1 MFEKQLLNSLTLLGI
16 LLIIIG
22 VILLLMPLLAKLG
35 LKLEE
40 VHPLLLWGRRFDGVY
55 IGTSPLLIIILT
67 AIYLLL
73 VFARRG

>member
-1 MFEKQLLNSLTLLGI
+1 MLEKQLLNSLTLLGI

-73 VFARRG
+73 VFAKRG

>member
-16 LLIIIG
+16 LLIIVGI
-22 VILLLMPLLAKLG
+22 ILLLMPLLAKLG

-40 VHPLLLWGRRFDGVY
+40 VHPLLLWGRKFDGVY

-73 VFARRG
+73 VFMRKG

>member
-1 MFEKQLLNSLTLLGI
+1 MLEKQLLNSLTLLGI

>member
-16 LLIIIG
+16 LLIIVGI
-22 VILLLMPLLAKLG
+22 ILLLMPLLAKLG

-40 VHPLLLWGRRFDGVY
+40 VHPLLLWGRKFDGVY
-55 IGTSPLLIIILT
+55 IGTSPLFIIILA

-73 VFARRG
+73 VFVRKG

>member
-22 VILLLMPLLAKLG
+22 IILLLMPLLAKLG

-40 VHPLLLWGRRFDGVY
+40 VHPLLLWGRKFDGVY

-73 VFARRG
+73 VFMRKG